1 MKTLYL
7 VIVLGLI
14 GAFLSTKLYHDD
26 KVQKQS
32 KYLQEQEKKNTVL
45 FQQEYDSIATS
56 LYDSDVRVA
65 IQFELLYDPEFF
77 FTQKDTTLQTFV
89 YKTPLYYQSYD
100 NNYFD
105 YFQKVAEIDVNN
117 EKVIF
122 EIKEGIHTV
131 SDEFGD
137 IGNEWRFKMIDDEIT
152 RFYNISEFLPK
163 GCKNN
168 FFQRE
173 KITKKKNCIESYK
186 NFLAYNKEK
195 IVEQDSVN
203 IDNFLDYL
211 YVIDWSKENLY
222 DWQKNELVVII
233 ESYSMDSTQVIHHFD
248 NELFE
253 DIEFSTYKWNIPNNI
268 LREKIEEFY

>member
-1 MKTLYL
+1 M
-7 VIVLGLI
+7 I
-14 GAFLSTKLYHDD
+14 GAFLGTKLYHEN
-26 KVQKQS
+26 KVKQQTI
-32 KYLQEQEKKNTVL
+32 YFREQEKKNTIL

-137 IGNEWRFKMIDDEIT
+137 IGNEWRFRMIDDEIT
-152 RFYNISEFLPK
+152 RFYNISEFLPE
-163 GCKNN
+163 GCKVD
-168 FFQRE
+168 FFKRE
-173 KITKKKNCIESYK
+173 KITKKYNCIKSYK
-186 NFLAYNKEK
+186 KFLAYNKEK
-195 IVEQDSVN
+195 IEEQEEINV
-203 IDNFLDYL
+203 DNLLDYV
-211 YVIDWSKENLY
+211 YVIDWAEDNLSN
-222 DWQKNELVVII
+222 WQKNELFDII
-233 ESYSMDSTQVIHHFD
+233 ENHVVDSTQVIHHFD
-248 NELFE
+248 NKLFK
-253 DIEFSTYKWNIPNNI
+253 DIEFSTYKWNIPNDI
-268 LREKIEEFY
+268 LRDKIESFFD